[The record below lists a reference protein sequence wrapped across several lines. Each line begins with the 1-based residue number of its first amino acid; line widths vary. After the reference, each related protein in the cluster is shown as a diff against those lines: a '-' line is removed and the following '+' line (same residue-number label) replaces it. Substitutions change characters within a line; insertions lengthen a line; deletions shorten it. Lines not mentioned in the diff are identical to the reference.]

1 MLFSKTQQHLNQ
13 KERIILSN
21 NIKGLK
27 SLEFQVMHFEL
38 LKKKKSCIL
47 AADNC
52 SGHDFGAP
60 THYCLQRLKTPNV

>member
-38 LKKKKSCIL
+38 LKKKKVVFLLLTIVVAMIL
-47 AADNC
+47 ELPLIIVCN
-52 SGHDFGAP
+52 G
-60 THYCLQRLKTPNV
+60 

>member
-21 NIKGLK
+21 DIKGLK

-38 LKKKKSCIL
+38 LQKKKAAVFLLLTIVAAVIL
-47 AADNC
+47 ELPLTIVCN
-52 SGHDFGAP
+52 G
-60 THYCLQRLKTPNV
+60 

>member
-38 LKKKKSCIL
+38 LKKKVAVLLLLTIVVAMIL
-47 AADNC
+47 ELPLTIVCN
-52 SGHDFGAP
+52 G
-60 THYCLQRLKTPNV
+60 

>member
-38 LKKKKSCIL
+38 LKKKVAIFLLLTIVVAMIL
-47 AADNC
+47 ELPLTIVCN
-52 SGHDFGAP
+52 G
-60 THYCLQRLKTPNV
+60 

>member
-38 LKKKKSCIL
+38 LKKKKVAIFLLLTIVVAMIL
-47 AADNC
+47 ELPLTIVCN
-52 SGHDFGAP
+52 G
-60 THYCLQRLKTPNV
+60 

>member
-38 LKKKKSCIL
+38 LKKKKLLYSC
-47 AADNC
+47 C
-52 SGHDFGAP
+52 
-60 THYCLQRLKTPNV
+60 

>member
-38 LKKKKSCIL
+38 LKKKVAVLLLLTIVVAMIL
-47 AADNC
+47 ELPLIIVCN
-52 SGHDFGAP
+52 G
-60 THYCLQRLKTPNV
+60 

>member
-1 MLFSKTQQHLNQ
+1 MLFYKTQQHLNQ

-21 NIKGLK
+21 DVKGLK

-38 LKKKKSCIL
+38 LQKKSCCIL

-52 SGHDFGAP
+52 SGRDFGAP
-60 THYCLQRLKTPNV
+60 TDYCLQRLKTTNV

>member
-27 SLEFQVMHFEL
+27 SLEFHVMHFEL
-38 LKKKKSCIL
+38 LKKKKVVFLLLTIVVAMIL
-47 AADNC
+47 ELPLIIVCN
-52 SGHDFGAP
+52 G
-60 THYCLQRLKTPNV
+60 